1 MVSTLWLIP
10 LCVVVVAGWPL
21 FAWTRRLKAELV
33 AFRESV
39 RALGELR
46 PAYVLVEDEITA
58 IRRNL
63 ENPSKIKPK
72 TLKLT

>member
-1 MVSTLWLIP
+1 
-10 LCVVVVAGWPL
+10 VVVAGWPL
-21 FAWTRRLKAELV
+21 FAWTRRLQAELV

-63 ENPSKIKPK
+63 ENP
-72 TLKLT
+72 LR